1 MRWRLAVLGAAILGG
16 VAAALLWSRL
26 AEPAAWTVA
35 ERGLQMGQS
44 AAGDEFG
51 VPLAFAVIGLAG
63 GLVLGFLIGIVAR
76 PVRWSLVV
84 VAMAA
89 AGMATLIAWQ
99 LGVALGPPDPSTVA
113 GLTVGDTVPDR
124 LAVTVPAAF
133 LAWPVATV
141 AGLLPG
147 VALNPHARGEARES
161 AERYEQHVER
171 WKAAQAASG
180 AAPVAPARVDSGPI
194 DSGRIDSTRADSTRD
209 GGDDGVGDRDQVV
222 R

>member
-1 MRWRLAVLGAAILGG
+1 MRWRLAVLGAAIVGG

-51 VPLAFAVIGLAG
+51 VPLAFAVIGLGG
-63 GLVLGFLIGIVAR
+63 GLVLGFLIGVIAR

-89 AGMATLIAWQ
+89 AGVATLIAWQ
-99 LGVALGPPDPSTVA
+99 LGIVLGPPDPSGVT
-113 GLTVGDTVPDR
+113 GLAVGDTVPDR

-147 VALNPHARGEARES
+147 VALNPYARAEAREN
-161 AERYEQHVER
+161 AERYEQYLAR
-171 WKAAQAASG
+171 WQAAQAG
-180 AAPVAPARVDSGPI
+180 VTAPAVPSAG
-194 DSGRIDSTRADSTRD
+194 D